1 MLPPPSTII
10 PLDPDEFSSAY
21 QYAVM
26 VTKYEFLEEIPRIG
40 KTFLATDAS
49 LLSFTNIPE
58 NRFLLAVE
66 RHFRNEEEKFLS
78 FMLRFL
84 ALRRLFK
91 HPSMK
96 KYIRETGDEHEIYSV
111 VFEVVATQELG
122 DSYEFDPELFFRNV
136 RGVAARMDTEEANA
150 LKRSRDGN
158 DRSSKKRGNEIADD

>member
-1 MLPPPSTII
+1 MFPPPSTII
-10 PLDPDEFSSAY
+10 PLDLDEFSSAY

-66 RHFRNEEEKFLS
+66 RHFRNEDEKFLS

-96 KYIRETGDEHEIYSV
+96 KYLRETGDEHEIYSV
-111 VFEVVATQELG
+111 VFEVAATEKLS
-122 DSYEFDPELFFRNV
+122 DKYEFEPEPFFQKLRD
-136 RGVAARMDTEEANA
+136 VAARMDREEA
-150 LKRSRDGN
+150 GN
-158 DRSSKKRGNEIADD
+158 S

>member
-1 MLPPPSTII
+1 MFPPPSTII

-40 KTFLATDAS
+40 KTFLAPDAS

-91 HPSMK
+91 HPQKFLVNGFDLFLSSHQK
-96 KYIRETGDEHEIYSV
+96 K
-111 VFEVVATQELG
+111 FC
-122 DSYEFDPELFFRNV
+122 
-136 RGVAARMDTEEANA
+136 
-150 LKRSRDGN
+150 
-158 DRSSKKRGNEIADD
+158 